1 MRCLTRYIRYQVRVR
16 VLSVDA
22 VERKLVLSMR
32 QKPRPAVGDQGDVSK
47 YSAMLKD
54 VSEPAVCFAFVFIP
68 L

>member
-1 MRCLTRYIRYQVRVR
+1 M
-16 VLSVDA
+16 LSVDA

-54 VSEPAVCFAFVFIP
+54 VSEPTMSFTFLLI